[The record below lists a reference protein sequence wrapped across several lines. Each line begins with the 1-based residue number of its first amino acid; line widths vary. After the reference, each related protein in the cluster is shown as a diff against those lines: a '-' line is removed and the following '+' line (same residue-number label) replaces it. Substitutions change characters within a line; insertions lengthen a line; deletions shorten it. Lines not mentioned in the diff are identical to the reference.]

1 MGKIIEV
8 KDLTF
13 HYPDQKEPLFDQL
26 SLSIERGQWVA
37 IIGHNGSGKSTLV
50 RIIDGLLAPQAGT
63 IFVDGMPVTPENIW
77 QIREKIGMVFQNPD
91 NQFVSADVEGDVAF
105 GMENLGLDRDVMKYR
120 VDQALRKVNM
130 EDFKGHDPSR
140 LSGGQKQRVAIA
152 GVLTLRPDVII
163 FDEATSMLD
172 PEGRQDIIKLMTKLH
187 KKDYTLISITHNI
200 DEAAMADRVCVIDDG
215 KIAAD
220 SSPAEIFAQEKEL
233 IAMGLDVPYSERLK
247 DELLHNGIEVPH
259 EYLTEKGMVDWLCKL
274 HSKN

>member
-63 IFVDGMPVTPENIW
+63 IFVDGMPVTSENIW

>member
-13 HYPDQKEPLFDQL
+13 HYPDQKEPFFDQL

-63 IFVDGMPVTPENIW
+63 IFVDGTPVTPENIW

-187 KKDYTLISITHNI
+187 KKGYTLISITHNI
-200 DEAAMADRVCVIDDG
+200 DEAVMADRVCVIDDG

-233 IAMGLDVPYSERLK
+233 VAMGLDVPYSERLK